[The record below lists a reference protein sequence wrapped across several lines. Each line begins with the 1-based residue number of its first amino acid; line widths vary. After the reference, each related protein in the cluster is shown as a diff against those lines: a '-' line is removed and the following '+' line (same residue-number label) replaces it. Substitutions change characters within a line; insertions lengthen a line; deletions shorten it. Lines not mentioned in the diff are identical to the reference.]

1 MTETDFIKE
10 LASALSE
17 DASEMNGET
26 ALDSLVGW
34 DSMGKVA
41 TLSLL
46 DASFGVRLP
55 PGTIQNCR
63 YVRDL
68 VALVKEKLEV

>member
-17 DASEMNGET
+17 DASAMNGET

-46 DASFGVRLP
+46 DASFGVHLP

-68 VALVKEKLEV
+68 VALVKEKLEE